1 MATQAPSTS
10 SPSTS
15 ATNYKLSFGD
25 YSISDNNNIQ
35 YRIYNITSF
44 SSDNQI
50 FNNDEQITG
59 SSVFTIQVNT
69 VYPNGG
75 DPISNN
81 NYVVSAKKCQTS
93 DFNVT
98 QNGKTSTL
106 NYGDTVTVF
115 SDTTITPK
123 INTLSP
129 KYTVGYFVFE
139 NNKQLN
145 VSTAYPKL
153 YNYYC
158 IDYNDYYKF
167 AYNSTIIPT
176 DCTIYEMCIYPSVED
191 LLYRTYIS
199 ISYDS
204 NSYYDGILYEASLYN
219 SDTGKTLGSL
229 ASGWSY
235 NYPDKVSNKHIAEI
249 YTYAH
254 VLAPTNNTYDYGFED
269 IYTKFEI
276 KPYSYTRFKYPTAI
290 NRYEQCV
297 DVASYFS
304 NDGGS
309 TYVQNGSIDMASSVS
324 KSGTTEIFT
333 SMPDKCV
340 VYGSPAYLKVSIVP
354 SPNGKSDEDYITN
367 VNIHA
372 YEGNTFK
379 GTKTMDA
386 TKYSTYKYEY
396 IQKEKAYTFTFDVTT
411 RVPKLNIVKKYSEAS
426 VVSSWSFNGG
436 ALSKTLTTDNNG
448 QASSDISNIKSD
460 YAVIMAKSLSIS
472 EAYRYLTPKQIFF
485 QSNDFDTQTVTFK
498 TDGTGN
504 DYRSFTYY
512 IGGNNIK
519 QYNYDI
525 TAYALWIEN
534 DHLITYVTPNGGA
547 WYQNVPDFSF
557 CIFTSSSYQTEFLY
571 KGNSSATQYTNY
583 AYITSLKVSK
593 SVTVQPEASGYAY
606 IGNVT
611 VSRAVKGGSSKTKL
625 FSFTAVPNSP
635 EYVAAVSENT
645 IPDTSYVTYIDA
657 EVCAYHYPICFST
670 DSIGQYTV
678 NVNNQTVKVTGF
690 DITKTITPITYA
702 ETVNLAWATPDNNK
716 YELKNY
722 SIYAYKY
729 DNRDYTG
736 SHSENVLA
744 NGLKANTDYK
754 LVNLLSAYSNTI
766 NPCDLFVISP
776 VWQVTAAPKSV
787 TITSKA
793 VGKEYDITIGGAN
806 KHVSS
811 SDVVVTSMLETES
824 VTMGTVKPTERQY
837 SWNSGSSTI
846 AYTNTGGT
854 TVTKTG
860 IKENDAI
867 KQPSDLS
874 GSLSKVV
881 ITPAFS
887 DKTTFSVSFQRY
899 KQTDG
904 TWMTAP
910 NYSSI
915 KWCDCY
921 ISGSSALTSGANW
934 ISLDTLLPSGD
945 TFGIE
950 SITLDSN
957 KYEITKIQSTVD
969 GGKTWT
975 DRAFG
980 KTNAWKITANTTVM
994 PVVKQTDK
1002 EMHLNFL
1009 PVAESDYTVVYSVNG
1024 VERSQL
1030 YVGKGSSGVSTVT
1043 FQSSSKII
1051 FKSITFDSVEYS
1063 VNSIIINNTNYSLNN
1078 EYQFYNPNANYFDV
1092 KVTAKADYSKINYK
1106 LNINAQSWT
1115 DNISGHFLYDV
1126 ILSDEYFKLE
1136 TEKPA
1141 GAHAITASYVTIDSS
1156 EYNNVNTMTI
1166 PVTYTGGGVPTSPN
1180 VDIMFYVDTV
1190 SYNYKIKSSGY
1201 SPYTASY
1208 TKSDNYNWT
1217 VPVSKA
1223 FELNSQKS
1231 ISYIVQVSAT
1241 KYDFRG
1247 ELVPYDVKNQK
1258 SFINNSTSFGLK
1270 PGEKTTYTLAD
1281 PATVGISP
1289 ENYGI
1294 MVSKSQINVNNTWQ
1308 NCKYKLALSPTAIP
1322 IEKSYATLSIFDHNN
1337 FNNPMYKVSV
1347 KVNGVNA
1354 FGNKN
1359 NEAVLTYLTQ
1369 ISIPYKLHNPNKTTI
1384 SITITQNSVAYYN
1397 KFCLS
1402 ENKEGS
1408 DYFAISDTT
1417 TGVLQYNLDV
1427 APNSSITTTFF
1438 IKYIV

>member
-1 MATQAPSTS
+1 MAISKYT
-10 SPSTS
+10 
-15 ATNYKLSFGD
+15 LSFGA
-25 YSISDNNNIQ
+25 YSISGNNIQ
-35 YRIYNITSF
+35 YRIYSRPSFTS
-44 SSDNQI
+44 DTKI
-50 FNNDEQITG
+50 YNNDATVSGQE
-59 SSVFTIQVNT
+59 VFTIQVNT
-69 VYPNGG
+69 IYPNGG

-81 NYVVSAKKCQTS
+81 NYVVSANKCTTS
-93 DFNVT
+93 NFNVT
-98 QNGKTSTL
+98 INGKTSTL
-106 NYGDTVTVF
+106 NYGDNVAVL
-115 SDTTITPK
+115 SDTTITPN
-123 INTLSP
+123 ITTLSP
-129 KYTVGYFVFE
+129 KYAVGYFVFE

-145 VSTAYPKL
+145 VSNAKPEL
-153 YNYYC
+153 YNYYAQS
-158 IDYNDYYKF
+158 NGTYYTF
-167 AYNSTIIPT
+167 GATSSIIST
-176 DCTIYEMCIYPSVED
+176 DCETYNMCIYPSVED

-199 ISYDS
+199 ITYNST
-204 NSYYDGILYEASLYN
+204 SYYDGILYEASLYN
-219 SDTGKTLGSL
+219 SDTGQTIVGSL

-235 NYPDKVSNKHIAEI
+235 NYPNKVSGRHIAEI
-249 YTYAH
+249 YTYADT
-254 VLAPTNNTYDYGFED
+254 LTTTDNTYNYGFED
-269 IYTKFEI
+269 VYTKFEI
-276 KPYSYTRFKYPTAI
+276 KPYSYTRFKYPEAI
-290 NRYEQCV
+290 NKPEQCV
-297 DVASYFS
+297 DVVSYFS
-304 NDGGS
+304 NDGGI
-309 TYVQNGSIDMASSVS
+309 TYVQNGGIDMASSVS
-324 KSGTTEIFT
+324 KAGTTEIFT
-333 SMPDKCV
+333 SMPDKYV
-340 VYGSPAYLKVSIVP
+340 VYGSPAYLQVSIVP
-354 SPNGKSDEDYITN
+354 SPNGKSDENYITK

-372 YEGNTFK
+372 YVGDKFT

-386 TKYSTYKYEY
+386 TKYSTYKYKY
-396 IQKEKAYTFTFDVTT
+396 TQKEKAYTFTFDVTT
-411 RVPKLNIVKKYSEAS
+411 RAPKLNIVKAHSGES
-426 VVSSWSFNGG
+426 VVSSWAFSGV
-436 ALSKTLTTDNNG
+436 ALTKTLTTNNNE
-448 QASSDISNIKSD
+448 QASSDISNIKSE
-460 YAVIMAKSLSIS
+460 YAAIKLNSLSIS
-472 EAYRYLTPKQIFF
+472 EAYRYLKPLQIVFK
-485 QSNDFDTQTVTFK
+485 SNDFDAQTVSFK

-504 DYRSFTYY
+504 DYRNFTHY
-512 IGGNNIK
+512 IGGNNIQ

-525 TAYALWIEN
+525 TASADWVKN
-534 DHLITYVTPNGGA
+534 DKLITYVTPNGGA

-557 CIFTSSSYQTEFLY
+557 NINTSSSYATDFLY
-571 KGNSSATQYTNY
+571 KGNSSSTQYTNY
-583 AYITSLKVSK
+583 AYITSLKVAK
-593 SVTVQPEASGYAY
+593 NVTVQPEAVGYAY

-611 VSRAVKGGSSKTKL
+611 VSRAEKDGVNKL
-625 FSFTAVPNSP
+625 KLVSFTAIPNSS
-635 EYVAAVSENT
+635 EYVDAVSENT
-645 IPDTSYVTYIDA
+645 MPNASYVTYIDV
-657 EVCAYHYPICFST
+657 EVCAYHYPICFLNSN
-670 DSIGQYTV
+670 IGQYTI
-678 NVNNQTVKVTGF
+678 NVNNQTVTVTEF
-690 DITKTITPITYA
+690 DKYKSITPITYA
-702 ETVNLAWATPDNNK
+702 GTINLAWANPDNNK
-716 YELKNY
+716 YELKEY
-722 SIYAYKY
+722 SISVYKY
-729 DNRDYTG
+729 NNRDYTG
-736 SHSENVLA
+736 AYSNSVLA
-744 NGLKANTDYK
+744 EELQANTDYT
-754 LVNLLSAYSNTI
+754 LVNLLPAYSNTI
-766 NPCDLFVISP
+766 DPCDLFVISP
-776 VWQVTAAPKSV
+776 VFQVTPAPANV

-793 VGKEYDITIGGAN
+793 VGKEYDITIGQNN

-811 SDVVVTSMLETES
+811 SSDTVVASMLETES
-824 VTMGTVKPTERQY
+824 VTIGTVKPTARQY

-881 ITPAFS
+881 IMPAFS
-887 DKTTFSVSFQRY
+887 DKTTFNVSFQRY

-910 NYSSI
+910 NYSYI
-915 KWCDCY
+915 KWCDYY
-921 ISGSSALTSGANW
+921 ISGSFALTSGSNS

-957 KYEITKIQSTVD
+957 KYEITKIQSTID

-994 PVVKQTDK
+994 PVVKQVDK
-1002 EMHLNFL
+1002 KMYLNFL
-1009 PVAESDYTVVYSVNG
+1009 PVAESDYTVVYSVDG
-1024 VERSQL
+1024 TEQSQL
-1030 YVGKGSSGVSTVT
+1030 YVDKSSSGVSTVT

-1051 FKSITFDSVEYS
+1051 FKSITFTSVEYS
-1063 VNSIIINNTNYSLNN
+1063 LNSIIINNTNYSLNK
-1078 EYQFYNPNANYFDV
+1078 EYPFYNPSANYFDV

-1166 PVTYTGGGVPTSPN
+1166 PVTYTGEGVPTSPN

-1208 TKSDNYNWT
+1208 TKSGNYNWT

-1223 FELNSQKS
+1223 FEFNSQKS

-1281 PATVGISP
+1281 PTTVGISP

-1308 NCKYKLALSPTAIP
+1308 NCKYKLALSPTTIP
-1322 IEKSYATLSIFDHNN
+1322 IEKSYVTLSIFDYNN
-1337 FNNPMYKVSV
+1337 YNNPIYKVSV

-1359 NEAVLTYLTQ
+1359 NEVVLTYITQ
-1369 ISIPYKLHNPNKTTI
+1369 ISIPYKLNNPNKTNI
-1384 SITITQNSVAYYN
+1384 SITITQNSVAPYN
-1397 KFCLS
+1397 KFGLS

-1408 DYFAISDTT
+1408 DYFAVSDTA
-1417 TGVLQYNLDV
+1417 TGVLQYSVDV
-1427 APNSSITTTFF
+1427 LPNSSITPTFF
-1438 IKYIV
+1438 IKYIS